1 MNTEKQTNESS
12 FNHFHKNM
20 HREDALWLHL
30 SLKMKLKLTFFFF
43 ILDQTSKLK
52 SGGNGHTWP
61 PETLLGCTTEQG
73 TKNTKM

>member
-1 MNTEKQTNESS
+1 
-12 FNHFHKNM
+12 M
-20 HREDALWLHL
+20 HREVKIDK
-30 SLKMKLKLTFFFF
+30 SF